1 MRDAAYCRAQALKC
15 RELGMSIDDPSIVEH
30 LILIAEEYEAE
41 AARLE
46 GPLNDTPPN
55 PVRD

>member
-1 MRDAAYCRAQALKC
+1 M
-15 RELGMSIDDPSIVEH
+15 GIDDPSMVEH

-46 GPLNDTPPN
+46 APSDDGPPN
-55 PVRD
+55 PAIG